1 MVMNSLNWSITN
13 KMLWSVGRIEAGF
26 EVVEGAE
33 IASDWEMRFREEALI
48 RSVTGL
54 CKLEGMMIGRSD
66 VEKLLKAEAG
76 RDERP
81 EEVALRVGVVAK
93 EREIQS
99 VLNKQNAYK
108 YVEQLVRL
116 TGKTGLAVIGE
127 KELLQ
132 IHSLLSERMW
142 PSHTL
147 GVYRT
152 ASVEGTDFVTAAIR
166 TPPLSIEVPY
176 QMEDVWLWYKELE
189 KEKIYPAVR
198 VALVMSSL
206 VKISPFTANNGSAI
220 LLFGE
225 LLMGMEGRGFRR
237 MISIPDVWM
246 GRESELIG
254 NLSNVNSQL
263 GETTWTEFFL
273 DSLASE
279 VEVLKVKVRRL
290 GGGNIPKTKWGKQVA
305 LTERQIMLM
314 EVFQTRGEMTMLEA
328 KNVLP
333 NVSEDTI
340 LRDLSGLINKKL
352 IRKRGKTKGSKYI
365 LTRAIL

>member
-1 MVMNSLNWSITN
+1 MMNEVNWNITN
-13 KMLWSVGRIEAGF
+13 KMLWSVGKVEAGF
-26 EVVEGAE
+26 EVVENSE
-33 IASDWEMRFREEALI
+33 MTPDWEMKFREDALV
-48 RSVTGL
+48 RSVTAL
-54 CKLEGMMIGRSD
+54 CRLEGVMIARGE
-66 VEKLLKAEAG
+66 VEKLLKAEAS

-93 EREIQS
+93 ERDIQG

-116 TGKTGLAVIGE
+116 TGKTGLSVIGE

-132 IHSLLSERMW
+132 IHSLLSEKMW

-152 ASVEGTDFVTAAIR
+152 AGVDGADYVTSAIR

-176 QMEDVWLWYKELE
+176 QMEDLWIWYKEFE
-189 KEKIYPAVR
+189 KEKYYPAIR
-198 VALVMSSL
+198 TALVMSNL
-206 VKISPFTANNGSAI
+206 AKISPFTANNGSAL

-225 LLMGMEGRGFRR
+225 LLLGMEGRGFRR
-237 MISIPDVWM
+237 MISLPEMWNS
-246 GRESELIG
+246 RENELVG
-254 NLSNVNSQL
+254 NLSNVNSTL
-263 GETTWTEFFL
+263 GETSWIEFFI
-273 DSLASE
+273 DTLANE
-279 VEVLKVKVRRL
+279 VEGLKIKVRRL

-328 KNVLP
+328 RNVLP

-340 LRDLSGLINKKL
+340 LRDLMGLINKKL
-352 IRKRGKTKGSKYI
+352 VRKRGKTKGSKYI